1 MSKAGRVDWAAKTKF
16 WKASR
21 ERAESTE
28 ERGVLARGTGLL
40 ANGDDRQWLSNL
52 LAHPKLSSLCRA
64 EAVTDRLLRAHEWLV
79 ANPGLHLHAIFRD
92 RFQRLERLLALIEE
106 GKVDPTA
113 EYAKRGRARVR
124 VELGIAAARA
134 RKAAKAANVP
144 DWMTDPSKLPKK
156 PPASRPPDD

>member
-28 ERGVLARGTGLL
+28 ERGVLARGT
-40 ANGDDRQWLSNL
+40 
-52 LAHPKLSSLCRA
+52 
-64 EAVTDRLLRAHEWLV
+64 
-79 ANPGLHLHAIFRD
+79 RD
-92 RFQRLERLLALIEE
+92 SGSARSE
-106 GKVDPTA
+106 GG
-113 EYAKRGRARVR
+113 E
-124 VELGIAAARA
+124 
-134 RKAAKAANVP
+134 AAKAANVP